1 MSDYSI
7 ISNCSEHLV
16 VLLREKMCPEPIP
29 SANNIQVS
37 SPSSQ
42 DVDYLVGV
50 YLYDIVEMQDVAL
63 GPNIRKGRV
72 RLTRPPR
79 PYMLYYC
86 IFVNG
91 GSQMGLKDLD
101 VQKILGKVVQILNDN
116 DSVRPVELQPWL
128 ETPEPP
134 IVFSQAKINL
144 EEKHR
149 VWSALHKPYNLSL
162 FFKAGPVFLSS
173 EDIIVTPEVV
183 EAEFNIDMKSKGKR

>member
-1 MSDYSI
+1 MGKPDNGNVSTVAITVRRGFMSDYSI
-7 ISNCSEHLV
+7 ISNCSDHMV
-16 VLLREKMCPEPIP
+16 TLLREKMCPEPIP

-37 SPSSQ
+37 SPASQ

-79 PYMLYYC
+79 PYTLYYC

-116 DSVRPVELQPWL
+116 DSASYPTYVKKSSASFCELKTQSTCTIL
-128 ETPEPP
+128 SVSSRRSRRVLILTHEPM
-134 IVFSQAKINL
+134 S
-144 EEKHR
+144 
-149 VWSALHKPYNLSL
+149 
-162 FFKAGPVFLSS
+162 
-173 EDIIVTPEVV
+173 
-183 EAEFNIDMKSKGKR
+183 